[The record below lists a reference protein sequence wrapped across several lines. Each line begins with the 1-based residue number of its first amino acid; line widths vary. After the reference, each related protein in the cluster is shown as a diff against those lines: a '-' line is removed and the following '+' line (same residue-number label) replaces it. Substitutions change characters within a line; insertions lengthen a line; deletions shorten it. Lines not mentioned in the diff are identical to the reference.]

1 LGKCVTYSS
10 KEVRFGSKVRPRGN
24 GRQAESLKDNKAV
37 RKRGGLGF
45 SKAQGR
51 EVKGAKTE

>member
-1 LGKCVTYSS
+1 
-10 KEVRFGSKVRPRGN
+10 VRAGSKVRPRGN
-24 GRQAESLKDNKAV
+24 GRQAESLKGNKAV